1 MKITLANGIMLNPLI
16 MRRGK
21 TNLHGAERS
30 TLSFVFPA
38 TEDISALDN
47 AFSESACETF
57 TVTGNSG
64 SESIY
69 KEYTV
74 RVEIKKA
81 MTFLPRTSAEEER
94 RREECITVTM
104 AQRTYME
111 TKFAELAAKV
121 EAIGV

>member
-1 MKITLANGIMLNPLI
+1 MKITLSNGTILNPLVL
-16 MRRGK
+16 RKGK
-21 TNLHGAERS
+21 TKLYGEERS

-38 TEDISALDN
+38 TEDISVLDS
-47 AFSESACETF
+47 AFSESACENI
-57 TVTGNSG
+57 TVTSNSG
-64 SESIY
+64 NESIY

-74 RVEIKKA
+74 RAEIKKA
-81 MTFLPRTSAEEER
+81 VTTLPRTSASEER
-94 RREECITVTM
+94 RTEECITVTM

>member
-1 MKITLANGIMLNPLI
+1 MTIKLANGTILNPLV
-16 MRRGK
+16 MRNGK
-21 TNLHGAERS
+21 TKLYGEDRR
-30 TLSFVFPA
+30 TLSFIFPS

-47 AFSESACETF
+47 AFSENACETI

-74 RVEIKKA
+74 RAEIKKA
-81 MTFLPRTSAEEER
+81 MTTLPRTSASEER
-94 RREECITVTM
+94 RTEECITVTM